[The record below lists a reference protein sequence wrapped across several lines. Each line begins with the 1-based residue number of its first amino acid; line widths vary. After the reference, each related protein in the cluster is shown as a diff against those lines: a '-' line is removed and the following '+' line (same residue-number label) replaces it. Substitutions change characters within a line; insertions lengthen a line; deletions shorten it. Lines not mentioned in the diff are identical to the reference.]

1 MVLTKYEICA
11 LNPSLQTMSANDVI
25 SGLATVRINI
35 FLRLAG
41 QRMTDSRC
49 NTECSKQRGCDRLWL
64 LPF

>member
-11 LNPSLQTMSANDVI
+11 LNISLQTMSANDVI

-49 NTECSKQRGCDRLWL
+49 NTECTG
-64 LPF
+64 